1 MAGPV
6 RVRVRSAH
14 PLPPAQFW
22 VVIDRADDI
31 DVVRERIAR
40 ILQTRYD
47 APVTATALSLS
58 VLDFEVWDC
67 VGDVLQDDGLVTVSM
82 IKRRKV
88 CEAPSENTD
97 MVVHPDAERQ
107 IMAEAHKISLL
118 MRSECGVQPR
128 KTLGVK
134 RKKPEASRFV
144 HDISQDLEQAEL
156 DEEPDELDYEDE
168 VDYDDVMDE
177 NEVIDEVDYDDVVD
191 DHDEL
196 EEVVRAKDEDENQEN
211 DEEENEGEREEEE
224 SEESEDEE
232 EESEEE
238 EGGDEESEE
247 EDEEEDDILSK
258 QAIPTLDEVV
268 KLPSS
273 RDDAS
278 VRQRL
283 EKAKS
288 KKRLA
293 PNDEEPEETGVV
305 YVGRLPHGFF
315 EDQLRAYFSQ
325 FGDIKRLRLSRNKNT
340 GRSKHY
346 GFMEFESPDVAEI
359 VVDTMN
365 NYLLDG
371 HLLQLAMIPSQEV
384 DPNLWIGANRKFRR
398 VPMDRVE
405 RKRRSKSRSAEER
418 AEVNRKLLQ
427 RQKKRRAALARAGIK
442 YDFPGYQF

>member
-1 MAGPV
+1 MAERPDTRLKAKTKKASTDIAKGKPV
-6 RVRVRSAH
+6 KNSVKQPLKQVKKQRASTNTEKPAIAKKSKSVRIHEVPNVVQFPSDKSAS
-14 PLPPAQFW
+14 
-22 VVIDRADDI
+22 
-31 DVVRERIAR
+31 
-40 ILQTRYD
+40 
-47 APVTATALSLS
+47 SLS
-58 VLDFEVWDC
+58 V
-67 VGDVLQDDGLVTVSM
+67 
-82 IKRRKV
+82 
-88 CEAPSENTD
+88 
-97 MVVHPDAERQ
+97 
-107 IMAEAHKISLL
+107 
-118 MRSECGVQPR
+118 PR
-128 KTLGVK
+128 KAKATT
-134 RKKPEASRFV
+134 
-144 HDISQDLEQAEL
+144 
-156 DEEPDELDYEDE
+156 
-168 VDYDDVMDE
+168 
-177 NEVIDEVDYDDVVD
+177 VVD
-191 DHDEL
+191 ADED
-196 EEVVRAKDEDENQEN
+196 DEDEMLSGFPGDPEPE
-211 DEEENEGEREEEE
+211 D
-224 SEESEDEE
+224 EDEE
-232 EESEEE
+232 E
-238 EGGDEESEE
+238 DDEE
-247 EDEEEDDILSK
+247 EDEEEDDHLLSK
-258 QAIPTLDEVV
+258 HAIPTLDEVV

-278 VRQRL
+278 VRKRL

-293 PNDEEPEETGVV
+293 PNDEEQEETGVV

>member
-1 MAGPV
+1 MAERPDTGLKAKTKKVSKGVPKEKPV
-6 RVRVRSAH
+6 KKVVKQPVKQVKKQKASTNTEKPAIAKKSKSVRIHEVPNVVQFPSDKSAS
-14 PLPPAQFW
+14 
-22 VVIDRADDI
+22 
-31 DVVRERIAR
+31 
-40 ILQTRYD
+40 
-47 APVTATALSLS
+47 SLS
-58 VLDFEVWDC
+58 V
-67 VGDVLQDDGLVTVSM
+67 
-82 IKRRKV
+82 
-88 CEAPSENTD
+88 
-97 MVVHPDAERQ
+97 
-107 IMAEAHKISLL
+107 
-118 MRSECGVQPR
+118 PR
-128 KTLGVK
+128 KAKATT
-134 RKKPEASRFV
+134 
-144 HDISQDLEQAEL
+144 
-156 DEEPDELDYEDE
+156 
-168 VDYDDVMDE
+168 
-177 NEVIDEVDYDDVVD
+177 VVD
-191 DHDEL
+191 ADED
-196 EEVVRAKDEDENQEN
+196 DEDEMLSGFPGDPEHEDED
-211 DEEENEGEREEEE
+211 DEEEDDEGE
-224 SEESEDEE
+224 ED
-232 EESEEE
+232 
-238 EGGDEESEE
+238 DE
-247 EDEEEDDILSK
+247 EDEEEDDDLLSK
-258 QAIPTLDEVV
+258 HAIPTLDEVV

-278 VRQRL
+278 VRKRL

-371 HLLQLAMIPSQEV
+371 HLLQLAMIPSEEV

-405 RKRRSKSRSAEER
+405 RKRRSKSRSAEQR
-418 AEVNRKLLQ
+418 AEVNRKLMQ

>member
-1 MAGPV
+1 MAERPDTRLKAKTKKASTDIAKGKPV
-6 RVRVRSAH
+6 KNSVKQPLKQVKKQRASTNTEKPAIATKSKSVRIHEVPNVVQFPSDKSAS
-14 PLPPAQFW
+14 
-22 VVIDRADDI
+22 
-31 DVVRERIAR
+31 
-40 ILQTRYD
+40 
-47 APVTATALSLS
+47 SLS
-58 VLDFEVWDC
+58 V
-67 VGDVLQDDGLVTVSM
+67 
-82 IKRRKV
+82 
-88 CEAPSENTD
+88 
-97 MVVHPDAERQ
+97 
-107 IMAEAHKISLL
+107 
-118 MRSECGVQPR
+118 PR
-128 KTLGVK
+128 KAKATT
-134 RKKPEASRFV
+134 
-144 HDISQDLEQAEL
+144 
-156 DEEPDELDYEDE
+156 
-168 VDYDDVMDE
+168 
-177 NEVIDEVDYDDVVD
+177 VVD
-191 DHDEL
+191 ADED
-196 EEVVRAKDEDENQEN
+196 DEDEMLSGFPGDPEPE
-211 DEEENEGEREEEE
+211 D
-224 SEESEDEE
+224 EDEE
-232 EESEEE
+232 EE
-238 EGGDEESEE
+238 DDDE
-247 EDEEEDDILSK
+247 EDEEEDDHLLSK
-258 QAIPTLDEVV
+258 HAIPTLDEVV

-278 VRQRL
+278 VRKRL

>member
-1 MAGPV
+1 MAERPDTRLKAKTKKASTDIAKGKPV
-6 RVRVRSAH
+6 KKVVKQPVKQVKKQKASTNTEKPAIAKKSKSVRIHEVPNVVQFPSDKSAS
-14 PLPPAQFW
+14 
-22 VVIDRADDI
+22 
-31 DVVRERIAR
+31 
-40 ILQTRYD
+40 
-47 APVTATALSLS
+47 SLS
-58 VLDFEVWDC
+58 V
-67 VGDVLQDDGLVTVSM
+67 
-82 IKRRKV
+82 
-88 CEAPSENTD
+88 
-97 MVVHPDAERQ
+97 
-107 IMAEAHKISLL
+107 
-118 MRSECGVQPR
+118 PR
-128 KTLGVK
+128 KAKATT
-134 RKKPEASRFV
+134 
-144 HDISQDLEQAEL
+144 
-156 DEEPDELDYEDE
+156 
-168 VDYDDVMDE
+168 
-177 NEVIDEVDYDDVVD
+177 VVD
-191 DHDEL
+191 ADED
-196 EEVVRAKDEDENQEN
+196 DEDEMLSGFPGDPEH
-211 DEEENEGEREEEE
+211 
-224 SEESEDEE
+224 EDE
-232 EESEEE
+232 
-238 EGGDEESEE
+238 D
-247 EDEEEDDILSK
+247 DEEEDDDLLSK
-258 QAIPTLDEVV
+258 HAIPTLDEVV

-278 VRQRL
+278 VRKRL

>member
-1 MAGPV
+1 MAERPDTGLKAKTKKVSKDVPKEKPV
-6 RVRVRSAH
+6 KKVVKQPLKQVKKQKASSNAEKPAIPKKVKSVRIHEVPNVVQFPSDKSAS
-14 PLPPAQFW
+14 
-22 VVIDRADDI
+22 
-31 DVVRERIAR
+31 
-40 ILQTRYD
+40 
-47 APVTATALSLS
+47 SLS
-58 VLDFEVWDC
+58 V
-67 VGDVLQDDGLVTVSM
+67 
-82 IKRRKV
+82 
-88 CEAPSENTD
+88 
-97 MVVHPDAERQ
+97 
-107 IMAEAHKISLL
+107 
-118 MRSECGVQPR
+118 PR
-128 KTLGVK
+128 KAKATT
-134 RKKPEASRFV
+134 
-144 HDISQDLEQAEL
+144 
-156 DEEPDELDYEDE
+156 
-168 VDYDDVMDE
+168 
-177 NEVIDEVDYDDVVD
+177 VVD
-191 DHDEL
+191 ADED
-196 EEVVRAKDEDENQEN
+196 DEDEMLSGFPGDPEHEDED
-211 DEEENEGEREEEE
+211 DEEEDDEGE
-224 SEESEDEE
+224 ED
-232 EESEEE
+232 
-238 EGGDEESEE
+238 DE
-247 EDEEEDDILSK
+247 EDEEEDDDLLSK
-258 QAIPTLDEVV
+258 HAIPTLDEVV

-278 VRQRL
+278 VRKRL

-405 RKRRSKSRSAEER
+405 RKRRSKSRSAEQR
-418 AEVNRKLLQ
+418 AEVNRKLMQ

>member
-1 MAGPV
+1 MAERPDTRLKAKTKKASTDIAKGKPV
-6 RVRVRSAH
+6 KNSVKQPLKQVKKQRASTNTEKPAIATKSKSVRIHEVPNVVQFPSDKSAS
-14 PLPPAQFW
+14 
-22 VVIDRADDI
+22 
-31 DVVRERIAR
+31 
-40 ILQTRYD
+40 
-47 APVTATALSLS
+47 SLS
-58 VLDFEVWDC
+58 V
-67 VGDVLQDDGLVTVSM
+67 
-82 IKRRKV
+82 
-88 CEAPSENTD
+88 
-97 MVVHPDAERQ
+97 
-107 IMAEAHKISLL
+107 
-118 MRSECGVQPR
+118 PR
-128 KTLGVK
+128 KAKATT
-134 RKKPEASRFV
+134 
-144 HDISQDLEQAEL
+144 
-156 DEEPDELDYEDE
+156 
-168 VDYDDVMDE
+168 
-177 NEVIDEVDYDDVVD
+177 VVD
-191 DHDEL
+191 ADED
-196 EEVVRAKDEDENQEN
+196 DEDEMLSGFPGDPEHEDED
-211 DEEENEGEREEEE
+211 DEEEDDEGE
-224 SEESEDEE
+224 ED
-232 EESEEE
+232 
-238 EGGDEESEE
+238 DE
-247 EDEEEDDILSK
+247 EDEEEDDHLLSK
-258 QAIPTLDEVV
+258 HAIPTLDEVV

-278 VRQRL
+278 VRKRL

>member
-1 MAGPV
+1 MAERPDTGLKAKTKKVSKGVPKEKPV
-6 RVRVRSAH
+6 KKVVKQPVKQVKKQKASTNTEKPAIAKKSKSVRIHEVPNVVQFPSDKSAS
-14 PLPPAQFW
+14 
-22 VVIDRADDI
+22 
-31 DVVRERIAR
+31 
-40 ILQTRYD
+40 
-47 APVTATALSLS
+47 SLS
-58 VLDFEVWDC
+58 V
-67 VGDVLQDDGLVTVSM
+67 
-82 IKRRKV
+82 
-88 CEAPSENTD
+88 
-97 MVVHPDAERQ
+97 
-107 IMAEAHKISLL
+107 
-118 MRSECGVQPR
+118 PR
-128 KTLGVK
+128 KAKATT
-134 RKKPEASRFV
+134 
-144 HDISQDLEQAEL
+144 
-156 DEEPDELDYEDE
+156 
-168 VDYDDVMDE
+168 
-177 NEVIDEVDYDDVVD
+177 VVD
-191 DHDEL
+191 ADED
-196 EEVVRAKDEDENQEN
+196 DEDEMLSGFPGDPEHEDED
-211 DEEENEGEREEEE
+211 DEEEDDEGE
-224 SEESEDEE
+224 ED
-232 EESEEE
+232 
-238 EGGDEESEE
+238 DE
-247 EDEEEDDILSK
+247 EDEEEDDDLLSK
-258 QAIPTLDEVV
+258 HAIPTLDEVV

-278 VRQRL
+278 VRKRL

-371 HLLQLAMIPSQEV
+371 HLLQLAMIPSKEV

-405 RKRRSKSRSAEER
+405 RKRRSKSRSAEQR
-418 AEVNRKLLQ
+418 AEVNRKLMQ

>member
-1 MAGPV
+1 MAERPDTRLKAKTKKASTDIAKGKPV
-6 RVRVRSAH
+6 KNSVKQPLKQVKKQRASTNTEKPAIAKKSKSVRIHEVPNVVQFPSDKSAS
-14 PLPPAQFW
+14 
-22 VVIDRADDI
+22 
-31 DVVRERIAR
+31 
-40 ILQTRYD
+40 
-47 APVTATALSLS
+47 SLS
-58 VLDFEVWDC
+58 V
-67 VGDVLQDDGLVTVSM
+67 
-82 IKRRKV
+82 
-88 CEAPSENTD
+88 
-97 MVVHPDAERQ
+97 
-107 IMAEAHKISLL
+107 
-118 MRSECGVQPR
+118 PR
-128 KTLGVK
+128 KATATTVVD
-134 RKKPEASRFV
+134 A
-144 HDISQDLEQAEL
+144 
-156 DEEPDELDYEDE
+156 DEDNEDE
-168 VDYDDVMDE
+168 MLSGFPGDPE
-177 NEVIDEVDYDDVVD
+177 P
-191 DHDEL
+191 
-196 EEVVRAKDEDENQEN
+196 ED
-211 DEEENEGEREEEE
+211 
-224 SEESEDEE
+224 EDEE
-232 EESEEE
+232 EE
-238 EGGDEESEE
+238 
-247 EDEEEDDILSK
+247 DDHLLSK
-258 QAIPTLDEVV
+258 HAIPTLDEVV

-278 VRQRL
+278 VRKRL

-293 PNDEEPEETGVV
+293 PNDEEPKETGVV

>member
-1 MAGPV
+1 MLALSVVAKSIMA
-6 RVRVRSAH
+6 VRSGMGLKAKTKKVSTGVSKEKPVKDKVIVKQ
-14 PLPPAQFW
+14 PLKQMKNKKATVNTEKPAKAKKVKSVRIHEVPNVVQFPSNKS
-22 VVIDRADDI
+22 AS
-31 DVVRERIAR
+31 
-40 ILQTRYD
+40 
-47 APVTATALSLS
+47 SLR
-58 VLDFEVWDC
+58 V
-67 VGDVLQDDGLVTVSM
+67 
-82 IKRRKV
+82 
-88 CEAPSENTD
+88 
-97 MVVHPDAERQ
+97 
-107 IMAEAHKISLL
+107 
-118 MRSECGVQPR
+118 PR
-128 KTLGVK
+128 KAKATT
-134 RKKPEASRFV
+134 
-144 HDISQDLEQAEL
+144 
-156 DEEPDELDYEDE
+156 
-168 VDYDDVMDE
+168 
-177 NEVIDEVDYDDVVD
+177 VVD
-191 DHDEL
+191 ADED
-196 EEVVRAKDEDENQEN
+196 DEDEMLSGFPGDPEP
-211 DEEENEGEREEEE
+211 EEEE
-224 SEESEDEE
+224 EE
-232 EESEEE
+232 EH
-238 EGGDEESEE
+238 DDDDEE
-247 EDEEEDDILSK
+247 EDEEEDDVLS
-258 QAIPTLDEVV
+258 QRAIPTLDEVV

-278 VRQRL
+278 VRHRL

-288 KKRLA
+288 KKRIA
-293 PNDEEPEETGVV
+293 RNDEEPEETGIV

-371 HLLQLAMIPSQEV
+371 HLLQLAMVPSEEV

-427 RQKKRRAALARAGIK
+427 RQKKRRAALARAGIE

>member
-1 MAGPV
+1 MAERPDTRLKAKTKKASTDIAKGKPV
-6 RVRVRSAH
+6 KKVVKQPVKQVKKQKALTNTEKPAIAKKSKSVRIHEVPNVVQFPSEKSAS
-14 PLPPAQFW
+14 
-22 VVIDRADDI
+22 
-31 DVVRERIAR
+31 
-40 ILQTRYD
+40 
-47 APVTATALSLS
+47 SLS
-58 VLDFEVWDC
+58 V
-67 VGDVLQDDGLVTVSM
+67 
-82 IKRRKV
+82 
-88 CEAPSENTD
+88 
-97 MVVHPDAERQ
+97 
-107 IMAEAHKISLL
+107 
-118 MRSECGVQPR
+118 PR
-128 KTLGVK
+128 KAKATT
-134 RKKPEASRFV
+134 
-144 HDISQDLEQAEL
+144 
-156 DEEPDELDYEDE
+156 
-168 VDYDDVMDE
+168 
-177 NEVIDEVDYDDVVD
+177 VVD
-191 DHDEL
+191 ADED
-196 EEVVRAKDEDENQEN
+196 DEDEMLSGFPGDPEPE
-211 DEEENEGEREEEE
+211 D
-224 SEESEDEE
+224 EDEE
-232 EESEEE
+232 EEDEEE
-238 EGGDEESEE
+238 EDDDE
-247 EDEEEDDILSK
+247 EDEEEDDDLLSK
-258 QAIPTLDEVV
+258 HAIPTLDEVV

-278 VRQRL
+278 VRKRL

>member
-1 MAGPV
+1 MAERPDTGLKAKTKKVSKGVPKEKPV
-6 RVRVRSAH
+6 KKVVKQPVKQVKKQKASTNTEKPAIAKKSKSVRIHEVPNVVQFPSDKSAS
-14 PLPPAQFW
+14 
-22 VVIDRADDI
+22 
-31 DVVRERIAR
+31 
-40 ILQTRYD
+40 
-47 APVTATALSLS
+47 SLS
-58 VLDFEVWDC
+58 V
-67 VGDVLQDDGLVTVSM
+67 
-82 IKRRKV
+82 
-88 CEAPSENTD
+88 
-97 MVVHPDAERQ
+97 
-107 IMAEAHKISLL
+107 
-118 MRSECGVQPR
+118 PR
-128 KTLGVK
+128 KAKATT
-134 RKKPEASRFV
+134 
-144 HDISQDLEQAEL
+144 
-156 DEEPDELDYEDE
+156 
-168 VDYDDVMDE
+168 
-177 NEVIDEVDYDDVVD
+177 VVD
-191 DHDEL
+191 ADED
-196 EEVVRAKDEDENQEN
+196 DEDEMLSGFPGDPEHEDED
-211 DEEENEGEREEEE
+211 DEEEDDEGE
-224 SEESEDEE
+224 ED
-232 EESEEE
+232 
-238 EGGDEESEE
+238 DE
-247 EDEEEDDILSK
+247 EDEEEDDDLLSK
-258 QAIPTLDEVV
+258 HAIPTLDEVV

-278 VRQRL
+278 VRKRL

>member
-1 MAGPV
+1 MAKSPASSNGSPRRASKAVEHPGPPPSACHAVATWSIQFFVGAWPNRLLLPGSLIMAERPDTRLKAKTKKASTDIAKGKPVKNSVKQPLKQVKKQRASTNTEKPAIAKKSKSV
-6 RVRVRSAH
+6 RIHEVPNVVQFPSDKSAS
-14 PLPPAQFW
+14 
-22 VVIDRADDI
+22 
-31 DVVRERIAR
+31 
-40 ILQTRYD
+40 
-47 APVTATALSLS
+47 SLS
-58 VLDFEVWDC
+58 V
-67 VGDVLQDDGLVTVSM
+67 
-82 IKRRKV
+82 
-88 CEAPSENTD
+88 
-97 MVVHPDAERQ
+97 
-107 IMAEAHKISLL
+107 
-118 MRSECGVQPR
+118 PR
-128 KTLGVK
+128 KAKATT
-134 RKKPEASRFV
+134 
-144 HDISQDLEQAEL
+144 
-156 DEEPDELDYEDE
+156 
-168 VDYDDVMDE
+168 
-177 NEVIDEVDYDDVVD
+177 VVD
-191 DHDEL
+191 ADED
-196 EEVVRAKDEDENQEN
+196 DEDEMLSGFPGDPEPE
-211 DEEENEGEREEEE
+211 D
-224 SEESEDEE
+224 EDEE
-232 EESEEE
+232 EE
-238 EGGDEESEE
+238 DDEE
-247 EDEEEDDILSK
+247 EDEEEDDHLLSK
-258 QAIPTLDEVV
+258 HAIPTLDEVV

-278 VRQRL
+278 VRKRL

>member
-1 MAGPV
+1 MAERPDTRLKAKTKKASTDIAKGKPV
-6 RVRVRSAH
+6 KNSVKQPLKQVKKQRASTNTEKPAIAKKSKSVRIHEVPNVVQFPSDKSAS
-14 PLPPAQFW
+14 
-22 VVIDRADDI
+22 
-31 DVVRERIAR
+31 
-40 ILQTRYD
+40 
-47 APVTATALSLS
+47 SLS
-58 VLDFEVWDC
+58 V
-67 VGDVLQDDGLVTVSM
+67 
-82 IKRRKV
+82 
-88 CEAPSENTD
+88 
-97 MVVHPDAERQ
+97 
-107 IMAEAHKISLL
+107 
-118 MRSECGVQPR
+118 PR
-128 KTLGVK
+128 KATATTVVD
-134 RKKPEASRFV
+134 A
-144 HDISQDLEQAEL
+144 
-156 DEEPDELDYEDE
+156 DEDNEDE
-168 VDYDDVMDE
+168 MLSGFPGDPE
-177 NEVIDEVDYDDVVD
+177 P
-191 DHDEL
+191 
-196 EEVVRAKDEDENQEN
+196 ED
-211 DEEENEGEREEEE
+211 
-224 SEESEDEE
+224 EDEE
-232 EESEEE
+232 EE
-238 EGGDEESEE
+238 
-247 EDEEEDDILSK
+247 DDQLLSK
-258 QAIPTLDEVV
+258 HAIPTLDEVV

-278 VRQRL
+278 VRKRL

-293 PNDEEPEETGVV
+293 PNDEEPKETGVV
-305 YVGRLPHGFF
+305 YFGRLPHGFF

-359 VVDTMN
+359 VGDTMN

-398 VPMDRVE
+398 VPMDRGE

>member
-1 MAGPV
+1 MAERPDTRLKAKTKKASTDIAKGKPV
-6 RVRVRSAH
+6 KKVVKQPVKQVKKQKAATNTEKPAIAKKSKSVRIHEVPNVVQFPSDKSAS
-14 PLPPAQFW
+14 
-22 VVIDRADDI
+22 
-31 DVVRERIAR
+31 
-40 ILQTRYD
+40 
-47 APVTATALSLS
+47 SLS
-58 VLDFEVWDC
+58 V
-67 VGDVLQDDGLVTVSM
+67 
-82 IKRRKV
+82 
-88 CEAPSENTD
+88 
-97 MVVHPDAERQ
+97 
-107 IMAEAHKISLL
+107 
-118 MRSECGVQPR
+118 PR
-128 KTLGVK
+128 KAKATT
-134 RKKPEASRFV
+134 
-144 HDISQDLEQAEL
+144 
-156 DEEPDELDYEDE
+156 
-168 VDYDDVMDE
+168 
-177 NEVIDEVDYDDVVD
+177 VVD
-191 DHDEL
+191 ADED
-196 EEVVRAKDEDENQEN
+196 DEDEMLSGFPGDPEHEDED
-211 DEEENEGEREEEE
+211 DEEEDDEGE
-224 SEESEDEE
+224 ED
-232 EESEEE
+232 
-238 EGGDEESEE
+238 DE
-247 EDEEEDDILSK
+247 EDEEEDDDLLSK
-258 QAIPTLDEVV
+258 HAIPTLDEVV

-278 VRQRL
+278 VRKRL
-283 EKAKS
+283 EKANS

>member
-1 MAGPV
+1 MK
-6 RVRVRSAH
+6 
-14 PLPPAQFW
+14 LPKFLL
-22 VVIDRADDI
+22 ADN
-31 DVVRERIAR
+31 
-40 ILQTRYD
+40 
-47 APVTATALSLS
+47 S
-58 VLDFEVWDC
+58 DFPED
-67 VGDVLQDDGLVTVSM
+67 LF
-82 IKRRKV
+82 
-88 CEAPSENTD
+88 
-97 MVVHPDAERQ
+97 VVHTEY
-107 IMAEAHKISLL
+107 
-118 MRSECGVQPR
+118 PR
-128 KTLGVK
+128 FILNV
-134 RKKPEASRFV
+134 EEEDV
-144 HDISQDLEQAEL
+144 EWLDDLEGD
-156 DEEPDELDYEDE
+156 DEETMADEATKVVEQAFKWCDE
-168 VDYDDVMDE
+168 
-177 NEVIDEVDYDDVVD
+177 
-191 DHDEL
+191 EL
-196 EEVVRAKDEDENQEN
+196 AKY
-211 DEEENEGEREEEE
+211 DEEEDDEGE
-224 SEESEDEE
+224 ED
-232 EESEEE
+232 
-238 EGGDEESEE
+238 DE
-247 EDEEEDDILSK
+247 EDEEEDDDLLSK
-258 QAIPTLDEVV
+258 HAIPTLDEVV

-278 VRQRL
+278 VRKRL

>member
-1 MAGPV
+1 MAERPDTRLKAKTKKASTDIAKGKPV
-6 RVRVRSAH
+6 KNSVKQPLKQVKKQRASTNTEKPAIAKKSKSVRIHEVPNVVQFPSDKSAS
-14 PLPPAQFW
+14 
-22 VVIDRADDI
+22 
-31 DVVRERIAR
+31 
-40 ILQTRYD
+40 
-47 APVTATALSLS
+47 SLS
-58 VLDFEVWDC
+58 V
-67 VGDVLQDDGLVTVSM
+67 
-82 IKRRKV
+82 
-88 CEAPSENTD
+88 
-97 MVVHPDAERQ
+97 
-107 IMAEAHKISLL
+107 
-118 MRSECGVQPR
+118 PR
-128 KTLGVK
+128 KAKATT
-134 RKKPEASRFV
+134 
-144 HDISQDLEQAEL
+144 
-156 DEEPDELDYEDE
+156 
-168 VDYDDVMDE
+168 
-177 NEVIDEVDYDDVVD
+177 VVD
-191 DHDEL
+191 ADED
-196 EEVVRAKDEDENQEN
+196 DEDEMLSGFPGDPEPE
-211 DEEENEGEREEEE
+211 D
-224 SEESEDEE
+224 EDEE
-232 EESEEE
+232 E
-238 EGGDEESEE
+238 DDEE
-247 EDEEEDDILSK
+247 EDEEEDDHLLSK
-258 QAIPTLDEVV
+258 HAIPTLDEVV

-278 VRQRL
+278 VRKRL

>member
-1 MAGPV
+1 MAERPDTRLKAKTKKASTDIAKGKPV
-6 RVRVRSAH
+6 KNSVKQPLKQVKKQRASTNTEKPAIAKKSKSVRIHEVPNVVQFPSDKSAS
-14 PLPPAQFW
+14 
-22 VVIDRADDI
+22 
-31 DVVRERIAR
+31 
-40 ILQTRYD
+40 
-47 APVTATALSLS
+47 SLS
-58 VLDFEVWDC
+58 V
-67 VGDVLQDDGLVTVSM
+67 
-82 IKRRKV
+82 
-88 CEAPSENTD
+88 
-97 MVVHPDAERQ
+97 
-107 IMAEAHKISLL
+107 
-118 MRSECGVQPR
+118 PR
-128 KTLGVK
+128 KATATTVVD
-134 RKKPEASRFV
+134 A
-144 HDISQDLEQAEL
+144 
-156 DEEPDELDYEDE
+156 DEDNEDE
-168 VDYDDVMDE
+168 MLSGFPGDPE
-177 NEVIDEVDYDDVVD
+177 PE
-191 DHDEL
+191 
-196 EEVVRAKDEDENQEN
+196 DED
-211 DEEENEGEREEEE
+211 
-224 SEESEDEE
+224 EDEE
-232 EESEEE
+232 EE
-238 EGGDEESEE
+238 DDDE
-247 EDEEEDDILSK
+247 EDEEEDDHLLSK
-258 QAIPTLDEVV
+258 HAIPTLDEVV

-278 VRQRL
+278 VRKRL

-293 PNDEEPEETGVV
+293 PNDEEPKETGVV

>member
-1 MAGPV
+1 MPNV
-6 RVRVRSAH
+6 VQFPSDKSAS
-14 PLPPAQFW
+14 
-22 VVIDRADDI
+22 
-31 DVVRERIAR
+31 
-40 ILQTRYD
+40 
-47 APVTATALSLS
+47 SLS
-58 VLDFEVWDC
+58 V
-67 VGDVLQDDGLVTVSM
+67 
-82 IKRRKV
+82 
-88 CEAPSENTD
+88 
-97 MVVHPDAERQ
+97 
-107 IMAEAHKISLL
+107 
-118 MRSECGVQPR
+118 PR
-128 KTLGVK
+128 KAKATTVVD
-134 RKKPEASRFV
+134 A
-144 HDISQDLEQAEL
+144 
-156 DEEPDELDYEDE
+156 DED
-168 VDYDDVMDE
+168 DE
-177 NEVIDEVDYDDVVD
+177 NEMLSGFPGDPE
-191 DHDEL
+191 HE
-196 EEVVRAKDEDENQEN
+196 DED
-211 DEEENEGEREEEE
+211 DEEEDDEGE
-224 SEESEDEE
+224 ED
-232 EESEEE
+232 
-238 EGGDEESEE
+238 DE
-247 EDEEEDDILSK
+247 EDEEEDDDLLSK
-258 QAIPTLDEVV
+258 HAIPTLDEVV

-278 VRQRL
+278 VRKRL

>member
-1 MAGPV
+1 MAERPDTRLKAKTKKASTDIAKGKPV
-6 RVRVRSAH
+6 KNSVKQPLKQVKKQRASTNTEKPAIAKKSKSVRIHEVPNVVQFPSDKSAS
-14 PLPPAQFW
+14 
-22 VVIDRADDI
+22 
-31 DVVRERIAR
+31 
-40 ILQTRYD
+40 
-47 APVTATALSLS
+47 SLS
-58 VLDFEVWDC
+58 V
-67 VGDVLQDDGLVTVSM
+67 
-82 IKRRKV
+82 
-88 CEAPSENTD
+88 
-97 MVVHPDAERQ
+97 
-107 IMAEAHKISLL
+107 
-118 MRSECGVQPR
+118 PR
-128 KTLGVK
+128 KAKATT
-134 RKKPEASRFV
+134 
-144 HDISQDLEQAEL
+144 
-156 DEEPDELDYEDE
+156 
-168 VDYDDVMDE
+168 
-177 NEVIDEVDYDDVVD
+177 VVD
-191 DHDEL
+191 ADED
-196 EEVVRAKDEDENQEN
+196 DEDEMLSGFPGDPEPEDEDEEH
-211 DEEENEGEREEEE
+211 DEEE
-224 SEESEDEE
+224 DE
-232 EESEEE
+232 
-238 EGGDEESEE
+238 
-247 EDEEEDDILSK
+247 EEEDDILSK

-371 HLLQLAMIPSQEV
+371 HLLQLAMIPSKEV

-405 RKRRSKSRSAEER
+405 RKRRSKSRSAEQR
-418 AEVNRKLLQ
+418 AEVNRKLMQ

>member
-1 MAGPV
+1 MARSLASSNGSPRRASKAVEHPGPPPSARHAVTTWSTQFFVGAWPNRLSPGSLIMAERPDTRLKAKTKKASTDIAKGKPVKKVVKQPVKQVKKQKASTNTEKPAIAKKSKSV
-6 RVRVRSAH
+6 RIHEVPNVVQFPSDKSAS
-14 PLPPAQFW
+14 
-22 VVIDRADDI
+22 
-31 DVVRERIAR
+31 
-40 ILQTRYD
+40 
-47 APVTATALSLS
+47 SLS
-58 VLDFEVWDC
+58 V
-67 VGDVLQDDGLVTVSM
+67 
-82 IKRRKV
+82 
-88 CEAPSENTD
+88 
-97 MVVHPDAERQ
+97 
-107 IMAEAHKISLL
+107 
-118 MRSECGVQPR
+118 PR
-128 KTLGVK
+128 KAKATT
-134 RKKPEASRFV
+134 
-144 HDISQDLEQAEL
+144 
-156 DEEPDELDYEDE
+156 
-168 VDYDDVMDE
+168 
-177 NEVIDEVDYDDVVD
+177 VVD
-191 DHDEL
+191 ADED
-196 EEVVRAKDEDENQEN
+196 DEDEMLSGFPGDPEPE
-211 DEEENEGEREEEE
+211 D
-224 SEESEDEE
+224 EDEE
-232 EESEEE
+232 HD
-238 EGGDEESEE
+238 DEEDE
-247 EDEEEDDILSK
+247 EEEDDILSK

-278 VRQRL
+278 VRKRL

>member
-1 MAGPV
+1 M
-6 RVRVRSAH
+6 S
-14 PLPPAQFW
+14 
-22 VVIDRADDI
+22 
-31 DVVRERIAR
+31 
-40 ILQTRYD
+40 
-47 APVTATALSLS
+47 APVEFFTLRLLPGEIYHLDTIRDLQITNVSYSEPENLKGKKRS
-58 VLDFEVWDC
+58 VL
-67 VGDVLQDDGLVTVSM
+67 
-82 IKRRKV
+82 R
-88 CEAPSENTD
+88 
-97 MVVHPDAERQ
+97 VHYAGNP
-107 IMAEAHKISLL
+107 I
-118 MRSECGVQPR
+118 
-128 KTLGVK
+128 
-134 RKKPEASRFV
+134 
-144 HDISQDLEQAEL
+144 DLED
-156 DEEPDELDYEDE
+156 DEDVEIED
-168 VDYDDVMDE
+168 D
-177 NEVIDEVDYDDVVD
+177 
-191 DHDEL
+191 
-196 EEVVRAKDEDENQEN
+196 DEDE
-211 DEEENEGEREEEE
+211 REDD
-224 SEESEDEE
+224 EDEE
-232 EESEEE
+232 DD
-238 EGGDEESEE
+238 DEDEDDDDEE

-371 HLLQLAMIPSQEV
+371 HLLQLAMIPSEEV